1 MSRRHAGVR
10 LLPPAPD
17 QPAHAVPSSSSR
29 DADGQAP
36 VRKLLHLLALD
47 LPPRS
52 ARGSSLGFSGK
63 REERFAHW
71 PTFSPLRVN
80 RTKNCTLI
88 CYIAKRKEKVK
99 QSERGVPKLSLAAG
113 LCLAK
118 DETQNID
125 LARLMRL
132 RFICISGFGRLT
144 RHVYGRTNQVV
155 SHRDHSS
162 GIIAGFDCNLLP
174 IILLIFGHSHR
185 SAI

>member
-1 MSRRHAGVR
+1 MSRRHAGDR
-10 LLPPAPD
+10 LPPPAPD

-47 LPPRS
+47 LRRRS
-52 ARGSSLGFSGK
+52 ARGSSLGSSGK
-63 REERFAHW
+63 REERFARL
-71 PTFSPLRVN
+71 PTFCPLRVN

-132 RFICISGFGRLT
+132 RFICISGLAALHATCREEQTRLF
-144 RHVYGRTNQVV
+144 

-162 GIIAGFDCNLLP
+162 SIIGACRL
-174 IILLIFGHSHR
+174 
-185 SAI
+185 